1 MKGFNMTINNQSIGV
16 CLDDLNFPPEYFEL
30 IGLQGD
36 CVILRSLEDP
46 DSEPLIIE
54 SKGFWQLT

>member
-1 MKGFNMTINNQSIGV
+1 MDKNNLSIGV

-46 DSEPLIIE
+46 DSEPLIID
-54 SKGFWQLT
+54 SKGFWKLT